1 MWPGRIKK
9 FVTALAIGC
18 LAGGF
23 GHWKGFSL
31 EYINEL
37 SSAWKI
43 FAGWFP
49 VIVIILGLIMTNSD
63 KKFIKKMSDHDLS
76 AWLIEDVGICAIL
89 ILCTSVLLFFHSVS
103 FLPYPW
109 GTTICTVAAVA
120 TVYLLAHVSWTVFKV
135 AKYVAEVEAQND
147 PSTE

>member
-1 MWPGRIKK
+1 MWRGRIKN
-9 FVTALAIGC
+9 FVTALVIGC

-23 GHWKGFSL
+23 GHWKGFSP
-31 EYINEL
+31 EYIDEL

-63 KKFIKKMSDHDLS
+63 KKFIKKMSDYNLS

-103 FLPYPW
+103 FLPCSW
-109 GTTICTVAAVA
+109 GTTICTVAVVV
-120 TVYLLAHVSWTVFKV
+120 TLYFLVHISWTIFKI
-135 AKYVAEVEAQND
+135 AKYVAAEEEKND
-147 PSTE
+147 SST